1 MTQKVHG
8 FVGTPDQF
16 LSGAVKMFQVT
27 TSADLTTVPTNGTH
41 NVALEKLIEAI
52 SLRAQ
57 PVIIGAVAAPGLRFA
72 VEHNDIFGA
81 DLTELT
87 ALVKAA
93 TGDASATVA
102 PFVF

>member
-1 MTQKVHG
+1 MTQKING
-8 FVGTPDQF
+8 FVATPDQF
-16 LSGAVKMFQVT
+16 LSGAVKMFEVKT
-27 TSADLTTVPTNGTH
+27 TSDLVAVPNGENH
-41 NVALEKLIEAI
+41 NAKLEKLIEAI

-57 PVIIGAVAAPGLRFA
+57 PVVIGKVSSTGLRFA
-72 VEHNDIFGA
+72 VEHNDIFGS

-93 TGDASATVA
+93 TGDSSATVA